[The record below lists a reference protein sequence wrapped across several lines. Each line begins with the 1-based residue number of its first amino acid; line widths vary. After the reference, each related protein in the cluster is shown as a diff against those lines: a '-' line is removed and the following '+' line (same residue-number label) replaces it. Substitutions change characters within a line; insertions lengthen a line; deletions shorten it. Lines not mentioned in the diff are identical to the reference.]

1 MSAET
6 STDIGGAGAAA
17 VIAAA
22 RPGTAI
28 TDWHPEDAAFWE
40 RQGSSVARR
49 NLIFSILAEHLGFSV
64 WSLWSVFVLF
74 LGPSYHVDTAGK
86 FYLTTVPTVVG
97 SVLRLPYTFA
107 VAKFG
112 GRNWTVFS
120 ASLLLVPCILA
131 AFMLHPGV
139 SYTALMIIAAV
150 AGVGGGNFA
159 SSMANINAFYPERL
173 KGAALGLNAGGGNIG
188 VATVQLLGLLVIAT
202 AGVAHPR
209 IILAVYIPLVVIA
222 ALCAALFMNNLTHM
236 RNDKRAMRDVTKD
249 AHTWIMSLLYIGTFG
264 SFIGY
269 SFAFGQVL
277 QVQFHDTP
285 RQAADVVWLGPL
297 LGSLIR
303 PVGGALADR
312 IGGAKVTFWNFVAMA
327 VAAGLVLVASLDK
340 SLPLF
345 ITGFVLLFVFSGIGN
360 GSAYKMIPA
369 IFRAKADAGM
379 LDGADPAAAQREG
392 RRLAGALIGVAAAIG
407 AFGGAVV
414 NVAFRESFLTYKSG
428 NAAYIGIIAFYGL
441 CFIVT
446 WAVYLR
452 QGPRKLAGV

>member
-1 MSAET
+1 
-6 STDIGGAGAAA
+6 
-17 VIAAA
+17 
-22 RPGTAI
+22 
-28 TDWHPEDAAFWE
+28 
-40 RQGSSVARR
+40 
-49 NLIFSILAEHLGFSV
+49 
-64 WSLWSVFVLF
+64 
-74 LGPSYHVDTAGK
+74 VDTAGK

-97 SVLRLPYTFA
+97 SILRLPYTFA

-120 ASLLLVPCILA
+120 ATLLLVPCILA
-131 AFMLHPGV
+131 AFYLHPGV
-139 SYTALMIIAAV
+139 SYTTLMLIAAI

-188 VATVQLLGLLVIAT
+188 VATVQLLGLLILAT

-209 IILAVYIPLVVIA
+209 LLLAVYIPLVVIA

-249 AHTWIMSLLYIGTFG
+249 GHTWIMSLLYIGTFG

-285 RQAADVVWLGPL
+285 RQAADVVWIGPL

-303 PVGGALADR
+303 PLGGALADR
-312 IGGAKVTFWNFVAMA
+312 VGGAKVTFWNFVAMA
-327 VAAGLVLVASLDK
+327 VAAAVVLVASLNK

-345 ITGFVLLFVFSGIGN
+345 VTGFVMLFVFSGIGN

-369 IFRAKADAGM
+369 IFRAKADAG
-379 LDGADPAAAQREG
+379 LLSPADPAAAQREG

-414 NVAFRESFLTYKSG
+414 NFAFRESFLTYKSG
-428 NAAYIGIIAFYGL
+428 TAAYIGFIAFYGL

-446 WAVYLR
+446 WTVYLR
-452 QGPRKLAGV
+452 PRTARLTGV